1 MVGPFKNDDYLFG
14 CSDCF
19 RPTNNYLDTSLW
31 RSVVVM
37 FSSSDLKEA
46 FSVYDRNGDG
56 VISAKELT
64 KVMRSMGLNPTE
76 SDIMEIMVE
85 LDIDGK

>member
-1 MVGPFKNDDYLFG
+1 MHL
-14 CSDCF
+14 
-19 RPTNNYLDTSLW
+19 TSG
-31 RSVVVM
+31 
-37 FSSSDLKEA
+37 FYFPDLKEA